1 MVKYLLQRSIYNMK
15 FTGSLKSVLQYLEVN
30 YSNPM
35 VRVHSDDIGC
45 QEHSIR
51 WLLSHKSILDL
62 DEESTWEVLSGGD
75 YYDYDI
81 YQGEVL

>member
-1 MVKYLLQRSIYNMK
+1 MK
-15 FTGSLKSVLQYLEVN
+15 FNGSLKSVLQYLEVN

-35 VRVHSDDIGC
+35 VRVHSNDISC
-45 QEHSIR
+45 QEHSTH
-51 WLLSHKSILDL
+51 WLLVHQSIIELDK
-62 DEESTWEVLSGGD
+62 ESTWEVLSGGD

>member
-1 MVKYLLQRSIYNMK
+1 MK
-15 FTGSLKSVLQYLEVN
+15 FNGSLKSVLQYLEVN

-35 VRVHSDDIGC
+35 VRVHSDDISC
-45 QEHSIR
+45 QEHSTR
-51 WLLSHKSILDL
+51 WLLAHPSIINLS
-62 DEESTWEVLSGGD
+62 EGQTWEVLSGGD

>member
-1 MVKYLLQRSIYNMK
+1 MK
-15 FTGSLKSVLQYLEVN
+15 FNGSLKSVLQYLEVN

-35 VRVHSDDIGC
+35 VREHSDEIGC
-45 QEHSIR
+45 QEHSTH
-51 WLLSHKSILDL
+51 WLLVHPSIIELDK
-62 DEESTWEVLSGGD
+62 ESTWEVLSGGD